1 MSVDLPSRYNLSS
14 LPELRRSGLRNW
26 VLVGVAAVGALL
38 IVGLFTS
45 SSTVQA
51 GHVGVVTTFGS
62 VEPVVLQPGFH
73 FVLPFAQRIVQI
85 DTRVSPHTFKEIDAA
100 SQELQTVKLT
110 GTMNYHLDA
119 ARAYELY
126 QNVGLEFAANIIDPA
141 FSDFIKEVVPQY
153 KVTDILIK
161 RDEIRTLARQKLG
174 DNLSRYGIIVDD
186 IYIADIAFSTDY
198 QAAIE
203 KKQTAQQAV
212 ETERQ
217 ILDQKRVQADQ
228 AVAEAEGK
236 ARATVQAAQ
245 GEADANRART
255 ASITPELID
264 YLRWTK
270 WDGRLPMFQ
279 GGQQPLISVPL
290 DTATGGRRRP
300 RHHPAPTATRRRA
313 RRSASPAAR
322 AAAPRQRPS
331 AAHHRTVT
339 LVLQTRCAL
348 ARCLRHSCSKS
359 SRTAS
364 WRSFGNACQRPE
376 RTIRSASGAL

>member
-1 MSVDLPSRYNLSS
+1 M
-14 LPELRRSGLRNW
+14 G
-26 VLVGVAAVGALL
+26 AAILAVLL
-38 IVGLFTS
+38 IIGLFTS

-73 FVLPFAQRIVQI
+73 FVVPFAQRIVQI

-153 KVTDILIK
+153 RVTDILIK

-174 DNLSRYGIIVDD
+174 DNLQRYGIIVDD

-236 ARATVQAAQ
+236 ARATVEAAQ

-255 ASITPELID
+255 ASITPQLID

-279 GGQQPLISVPL
+279 GGQQPLISIPL
-290 DTATGGRRRP
+290 D
-300 RHHPAPTATRRRA
+300 
-313 RRSASPAAR
+313 
-322 AAAPRQRPS
+322 
-331 AAHHRTVT
+331 
-339 LVLQTRCAL
+339 
-348 ARCLRHSCSKS
+348 
-359 SRTAS
+359 
-364 WRSFGNACQRPE
+364 
-376 RTIRSASGAL
+376 SASGNSTTTTATPPQPAAPAAQPAAPAAPAVQPAPPAQQPRPQPTAVPQR